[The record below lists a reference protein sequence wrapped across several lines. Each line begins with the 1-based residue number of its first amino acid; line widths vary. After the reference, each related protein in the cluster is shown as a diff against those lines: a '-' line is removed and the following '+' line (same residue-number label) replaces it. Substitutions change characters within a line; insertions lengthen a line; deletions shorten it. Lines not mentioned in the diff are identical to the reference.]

1 MSEKVKQAD
10 FKVNIS
16 SFEINKLIT
25 TSNLFSKIE
34 LMLSSR
40 LVLRCIVDYL
50 NSKLGYA
57 YPTQRTIARCTGL
70 SEVSVGQAV
79 KELELKQLI
88 KKEKVNKRLHY
99 KFGISFLGYL
109 EVIPKVTLGDTQSS
123 FGNIPQG
130 ALDNNIL
137 KEKENTFLNQTLSE
151 EAERPMTEEEV
162 AKVFIER
169 LGNSKE
175 FRGKVKALK
184 EKFGL

>member
-1 MSEKVKQAD
+1 MKQKN
-10 FKVNIS
+10 FTVNIS

-25 TSNLFSKIE
+25 TSNLFSKID

-40 LVLRCIVDYL
+40 LVLRCIVDYW

-99 KFGISFLGYL
+99 KLSISFLGYL
-109 EVIPKVTLGDTQSS
+109 EVIPKVTLGDTPSS
-123 FGNIPQG
+123 LGNIPQG
-130 ALDNNIL
+130 ALYNNIL
-137 KEKENTFLNQTLSE
+137 KEKENAFLNNSLSPE
-151 EAERPMTEEEV
+151 VESPMSEEEV
-162 AKVFIER
+162 AKVFINA
-169 LGNSKE
+169 LGNNKA
-175 FRGKVKALK
+175 FRGKVKELK
-184 EKFGL
+184 EKFGI